1 MSVFD
6 RKVTLGV
13 IVTSREFFNA
23 AYTQD
28 ARKGIIRQIERL
40 GADYRILPP
49 GETPNGAVETRDDA
63 RRYARFFSDNRD
75 VIDGIVVILPNFGDE
90 IAVAEAISHSDLN
103 VPVLVQACN
112 DMIDKVDVKGR
123 RDAFCG
129 KISVCNNLYQYGI
142 AWTDTSSHTSDIDGD
157 EFLGDLDRFI
167 RLCRTVRGLRRARI
181 GAIGARTQAFQ
192 TVRFSEKLLQKSGIT
207 VVTCDLSEIIAEAQ
221 ALKDDEAAVKTKLNE
236 ILEYG
241 RIPPTIKREN
251 ILKQTKLSVTVDRWM
266 ERNECDASSIQ
277 CWTSI
282 QDNYGCATCLSMSM
296 MGQRLMPSACEVDVT
311 GAVSMYALALASAA
325 PPALLDWNN
334 NYGSAKDKCV
344 CTHCGNFPKDFI
356 GDTPE
361 ISNLDVLG
369 TTIGQEKCFGAV
381 KGKVKPGD
389 MTYFRLSTDD
399 PAGCIRAYVG
409 QGRFTDDPFA
419 MDGGIAVTEIP
430 RLRHLLR
437 YITRHGF
444 EHHVAMVRGSHA
456 QVVDEATSRYLG
468 WSVYH
473 HEPAEVGISAT

>member
-6 RKVTLGV
+6 RKVSLGV
-13 IVTSREFFNA
+13 IVSSREFFNA

-28 ARKGIIRQIERL
+28 ARIAVVRQIEKL
-40 GADYRILPP
+40 GADHLVLPA
-49 GETPNGAVETRDDA
+49 GETPNGAVETRADA
-63 RRYARFFSDNRD
+63 AKYARYFSENRD
-75 VIDGIVVILPNFGDE
+75 TIDGLVVILPNFGDE
-90 IAVAEAISHSDLN
+90 IAVVETITRSGLQ
-103 VPVLVQACN
+103 VPVLVQGCN
-112 DMIDKVDVKGR
+112 DTIDKVDVKGR

-129 KISVCNNLYQYGI
+129 KISVCNNLRQYGI
-142 AWTDTSSHTSDIDGD
+142 AWTDTSSHTTDVEGK
-157 EFLGDLDRFI
+157 EFCDDLDRFI
-167 RLCRTVRGLRRARI
+167 RICRTVRGLKQARI
-181 GAIGARTQAFQ
+181 GAIGARTSPFQ
-192 TVRFSEKLLQKSGIT
+192 TVRYSEKLLQRSGIT
-207 VVTCDLSEIIAEAQ
+207 VVTVDLSEIIAGAQ
-221 ALKDDEAAVKTKLNE
+221 ALKDDDVAVKAKLSD
-236 ILEYG
+236 IFDYG
-241 RIPPTIKREN
+241 RIPPAIKREN
-251 ILKQTKLSVTVDRWM
+251 IVKQAKLSVTVERWM
-266 ERNECDASSIQ
+266 KQNECDASSIQ

-282 QDNYGCATCLSMSM
+282 QDNFGCATCLSMSM
-296 MGQRLMPSACEVDVT
+296 MGQHLMPSACEVDVT
-311 GAVSMYALALASAA
+311 GAVSMYALALASGA

-334 NYGSAKDKCV
+334 NYGSAVDKCV

-430 RLRHLLR
+430 RLRDLLR
-437 YITRHGF
+437 FITRQGF
-444 EHHVAMVRGSHA
+444 EHHVAMVRGSYA
-456 QVVDEATSRYLG
+456 DVVDEATSRYLG

-473 HEPAEVGISAT
+473 HV